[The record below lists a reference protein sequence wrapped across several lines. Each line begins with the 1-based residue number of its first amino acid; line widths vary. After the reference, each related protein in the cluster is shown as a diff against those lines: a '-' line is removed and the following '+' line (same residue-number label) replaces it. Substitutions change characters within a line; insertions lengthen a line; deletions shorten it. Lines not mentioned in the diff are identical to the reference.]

1 MNRNLTNCV
10 TTSHGL
16 PSHFFTNTNK
26 TYLNEY
32 TTLQNRMFP
41 LIRVTHSSPGQ
52 VSLRFLI
59 LLSPQQPVSMTTARF
74 PSYPLL
80 NTVKS
85 GWGFFLKNGNI
96 TYLSCFPRWWP
107 FPVDLWE
114 FSDDQ
119 YPDDIPSHYI
129 YLSIS
134 ISVEKIKT
142 ATKN

>member
-10 TTSHGL
+10 TSHGL

-32 TTLQNRMFP
+32 TTLQKRMFP
-41 LIRVTHSSPGQ
+41 LISVTHSSPGQ

-85 GWGFFLKNGNI
+85 G
-96 TYLSCFPRWWP
+96 
-107 FPVDLWE
+107 
-114 FSDDQ
+114 
-119 YPDDIPSHYI
+119 
-129 YLSIS
+129 
-134 ISVEKIKT
+134 
-142 ATKN
+142 

>member
-32 TTLQNRMFP
+32 TTLQKRMFP

-85 GWGFFLKNGNI
+85 G
-96 TYLSCFPRWWP
+96 
-107 FPVDLWE
+107 
-114 FSDDQ
+114 
-119 YPDDIPSHYI
+119 
-129 YLSIS
+129 
-134 ISVEKIKT
+134 
-142 ATKN
+142 